1 MTFLRGNSVLKAP
14 LAFAAAGA
22 LVLATQAAA
31 EAPTAPASST
41 LDQAAQTIAAGAAPG
56 RIKEAGVVRVPFGY
70 ERPEIVCA
78 PLRVCAVLLEPGETP
93 HTTLVGDSVRW
104 EIVAEAGT
112 GLVAVRPKICDIR
125 TNALVVTDRRVYDLA
140 LASAPCPKGP
150 EAPEGEVSTLLG
162 FYYPQDLVHKWASQT
177 SPAPTRAPSVEALH
191 FGYRVEPAK
200 KGVRPLRVYDDG
212 TETYLYLGKLRGGQ
226 DYPVAYEVGGDG
238 KAGPVDQ
245 RTAGNVLVVGKVS
258 NKLILVSGPGDAD
271 RTTIL
276 RVDDDGEA
284 RP

>member
-1 MTFLRGNSVLKAP
+1 MTFLRGNSVLKAA
-14 LAFAAAGA
+14 LAFTAAGVF
-22 LVLATQAAA
+22 VLAAQAAA
-31 EAPTAPASST
+31 EVSSAPPLST
-41 LDQAAQTIAAGAAPG
+41 LDQAARTIAAGAAPG

-162 FYYPQDLVHKWASQT
+162 FYYPQDLVHRWAAQT

-191 FGYRVEPAK
+191 FGYRIEPAK
-200 KGVRPLRVYDDG
+200 KGVRPLRIYDDG
-212 TETYLYLGKLRGGQ
+212 TETYLYLGKLRGQ
-226 DYPVAYEVGGDG
+226 DYPVAYEVGSDG

-245 RTAGNVLVVGKVS
+245 RTAGNVLIVGKVS
-258 NKLILVSGPGDAD
+258 NKLILVSGSGDAD